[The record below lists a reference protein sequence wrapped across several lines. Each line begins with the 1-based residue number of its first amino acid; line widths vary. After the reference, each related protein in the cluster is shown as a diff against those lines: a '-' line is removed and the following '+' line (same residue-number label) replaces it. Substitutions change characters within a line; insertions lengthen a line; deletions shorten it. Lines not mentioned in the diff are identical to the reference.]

1 MNVHEHQPSAHQPGG
16 AGPPAT
22 NWAAVATLAPA
33 GIRQARPE
41 DAAAIHSLIAA
52 HAQPGRLL
60 PRTRDE
66 IEAHVRR
73 FLVAASGDE
82 VVGCAELAPLG
93 ADLGE
98 VRSLVVSEE
107 ARGAGIGRSLA
118 EGVIEAAARAS
129 FRRLC
134 AFTHAPAFF
143 VRLGFSLVPHL
154 QLPEKIAI
162 DCADCPLFRACG
174 QYAVLLTLPRAGA
187 GR

>member
-1 MNVHEHQPSAHQPGG
+1 MNIHEHQPSARQRG
-16 AGPPAT
+16 AGPQAAQ
-22 NWAAVATLAPA
+22 WSAVAALAPVEIRRARSGDA
-33 GIRQARPE
+33 G
-41 DAAAIHSLIAA
+41 AIHALIAA

-66 IEAHVRR
+66 VETHVRR
-73 FLVAASGDE
+73 FFVAASADE
-82 VVGCAELAPLG
+82 IVGCAELAPLG

-98 VRSLVVSEE
+98 VRSLVVAEE
-107 ARGAGIGRSLA
+107 VRGAGVGGSLTEA
-118 EGVIEAAARAS
+118 VIEAAARAS
-129 FRRLC
+129 FSHLC

-162 DCADCPLFRACG
+162 DCVDCPLFRVCG
-174 QYAVLLTLPRAGA
+174 QYAVLLNLSPAGA